1 MRTTLH
7 QSFMPITKLYSE
19 AEMKKALLLY
29 PTVAICFVIAA
40 VACNAD
46 EQTRFH
52 GYYSGVTKSGEKVI
66 DNLEAWQKV
75 WKEVHKTVN
84 PKPKL
89 PPVDF
94 KKQVVLAVFMG
105 EKNTGGYE
113 IKITSIKET
122 DQALVVSVRTTSPP
136 ADSFTTQ
143 ALTQPYDLRVIKKP
157 TKPVKFVTRR
167 KTK

>member
-105 EKNTGGYE
+105 EKNTSRQSWRHNNF
-113 IKITSIKET
+113 K
-122 DQALVVSVRTTSPP
+122 VSPEVLSY
-136 ADSFTTQ
+136 F
-143 ALTQPYDLRVIKKP
+143 
-157 TKPVKFVTRR
+157 
-167 KTK
+167 